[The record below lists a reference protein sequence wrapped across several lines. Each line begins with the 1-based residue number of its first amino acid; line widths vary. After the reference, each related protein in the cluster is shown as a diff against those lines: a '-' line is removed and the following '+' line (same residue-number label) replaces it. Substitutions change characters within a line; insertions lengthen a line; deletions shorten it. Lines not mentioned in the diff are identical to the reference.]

1 MYYMYTC
8 TCTWVNSVYQVET
21 FALVCF
27 ALICMGDLNSTSSRL
42 TGELVKV
49 QKEDIGI
56 GVSELHE
63 KLLFL
68 LHDTQYLVKF

>member
-1 MYYMYTC
+1 
-8 TCTWVNSVYQVET
+8 
-21 FALVCF
+21 
-27 ALICMGDLNSTSSRL
+27 MGNLNSTSSRL